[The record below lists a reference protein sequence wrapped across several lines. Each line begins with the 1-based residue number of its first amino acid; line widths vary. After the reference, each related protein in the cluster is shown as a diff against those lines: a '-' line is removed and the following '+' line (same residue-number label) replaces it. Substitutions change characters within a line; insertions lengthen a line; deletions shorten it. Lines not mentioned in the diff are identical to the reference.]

1 MIIHEEKKHV
11 NKEIKTMLVTMKE
24 ILQDAKR
31 NHYAIPAFDISNYEM
46 LKAVLETCEEEK
58 SPALLM
64 GLGVDLQG
72 RNLQLL
78 TSMVKSLSNYFN
90 IPVCFHLDHAT
101 DLDFIKKGIDA
112 GFSSVM
118 FDGSV
123 LPFNEN
129 AEKTAEVVK
138 YAHAK
143 GITVEAELG
152 HVGNASVG
160 SISETGTDVDPGE
173 SLTVP
178 EEVSKF
184 INLTNVDA
192 LAVAIGTAHGV
203 YKKTPELRI
212 DRLDE
217 ITAVCDRPLVLH
229 GGSGT
234 PNAQITNAIKHG
246 ITKINIYS
254 DVVFALNQGL
264 KTTLNSITN
273 PSTWPFIVYENA
285 IKNMKEVVREK
296 LITFGSAGRI

>member
-1 MIIHEEKKHV
+1 
-11 NKEIKTMLVTMKE
+11 MLCTMKE
-24 ILQDAKR
+24 MLADAREKK
-31 NHYAIPAFDISNYEM
+31 YAIPAFDVSNYEM
-46 LKAVLETCEEEK
+46 MRAVLEVCEEEK

-72 RNLQLL
+72 RNMKLL
-78 TSMVKSLSNYFN
+78 TGMIKSASDYFN
-90 IPVCFHLDHAT
+90 VPVCFHLDHAT
-101 DLDFIKKGIDA
+101 DFDFIKNAIDS

-118 FDGSV
+118 YDGSV

-129 AEKTAEVVK
+129 AQKTAEVVN
-138 YAHAK
+138 YAHQK
-143 GITVEAELG
+143 GVTVEAELG

-184 INLTNVDA
+184 IDITNVDA

-203 YKKTPELRI
+203 YKKTPSLRI

-234 PNAQITNAIKHG
+234 PVDQMQNAIGHG

-254 DVVFALNQGL
+254 DVLYALNQGL
-264 KTTLNSITN
+264 KNTLNNISN
-273 PSTWPFIVYENA
+273 PSTWPFIVYEDA
-285 IKNMKEVVREK
+285 MKLMKEVVREK
-296 LITFGSAGRI
+296 IRTFGSNNRM

>member
-1 MIIHEEKKHV
+1 
-11 NKEIKTMLVTMKE
+11 MLVTMKE
-24 ILQDAKR
+24 MLEDARK
-31 NHYAIPAFDISNYEM
+31 NHYAIPAFDISNYDM
-46 LKAVLETCEEEK
+46 MKSVLEACEEER

-64 GLGVDLQG
+64 GLGVDLVG
-72 RNLQLL
+72 KGLPLL
-78 TSMVKSLSNYFN
+78 ASMVNAASNHFD

-101 DLDFIKKGIDA
+101 DLDFIKKAIDA

-123 LPFNEN
+123 LDFETN
-129 AEKTAEVVK
+129 ARKTAEVTE
-138 YAHAK
+138 YAHAR

-160 SISETGTDVDPGE
+160 SISETGTDTDPGE

-178 EEVSKF
+178 EEVARF
-184 INLTNVDA
+184 VEITDVDA

-217 ITAVCDRPLVLH
+217 IVAICDRPLVLH

-234 PNAQITNAIKHG
+234 PDDQMQNAIHHG

-254 DVVFALNQGL
+254 DVLAALNKGL
-264 KTTLNSITN
+264 KDKLNTIEN
-273 PSTWPFIVYENA
+273 PSAWPFIVFEDA
-285 IKNMKEVVREK
+285 RAMMKDVVKDK
-296 LITFGSAGRI
+296 LRTFGSSGRI

>member
-1 MIIHEEKKHV
+1 
-11 NKEIKTMLVTMKE
+11 MLVTMKE
-24 ILQDAKR
+24 MLIDAKR
-31 NHYAIPAFDISNYEM
+31 NHYAIPAFDVSNYEM
-46 LKAVLETCEEEK
+46 MKAVLETCEEER

-64 GLGVDLQG
+64 GLGVDLKG

-78 TSMVKSLSNYFN
+78 TSMVKSASDYFN

-101 DLDFIKKGIDA
+101 DLEFIKQAIKS

-118 FDGSV
+118 YDGSV

-129 AEKTAEVVK
+129 AKNTAEVVK

-143 GITVEAELG
+143 GVTVEAELG

-160 SISETGTDVDPGE
+160 SVSETGADTDPGE

-178 EEVSKF
+178 EEVKRF
-184 INLTNVDA
+184 IDITDVDA

-234 PNAQITNAIKHG
+234 PYDQMSNAILHG

-254 DVVFALNQGL
+254 DVLFALNQGL
-264 KTTLNSITN
+264 KNTLNTMSN
-273 PSTWPFIVYENA
+273 PSTWPFIVYEDA
-285 IKNMKEVVREK
+285 MKMMKEVIREK
-296 LITFGSAGRI
+296 LRSFGSAGRI